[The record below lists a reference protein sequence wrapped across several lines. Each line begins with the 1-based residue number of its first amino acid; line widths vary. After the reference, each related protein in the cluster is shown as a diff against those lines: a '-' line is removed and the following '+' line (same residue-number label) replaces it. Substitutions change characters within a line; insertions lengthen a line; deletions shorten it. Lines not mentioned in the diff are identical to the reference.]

1 MVLSRV
7 PLWDRRSAHFNITKR
22 GVDRM
27 SFNLIITVA
36 GIGILVGVL
45 ASVLN
50 QSGRGEMAQGVT
62 IVGVIVV
69 LYIVVQS
76 ISELFTLVKSV
87 FNLY

>member
-1 MVLSRV
+1 
-7 PLWDRRSAHFNITKR
+7 
-22 GVDRM
+22 M

-45 ASVLN
+45 ASVLD
-50 QSGRGEMAQGVT
+50 STGRKEMAQGVT
-62 IVGVIVV
+62 IIGIIVV

-76 ISELFTLVKSV
+76 IAELFTVVKSV

>member
-1 MVLSRV
+1 
-7 PLWDRRSAHFNITKR
+7 
-22 GVDRM
+22 M

-36 GIGILVGVL
+36 GIGFLVGVL

-50 QSGRGEMAQGVT
+50 QSGRSEMAQGVT
-62 IVGVIVV
+62 IMGVIVV

-76 ISELFTLVKSV
+76 IAELFTLVKSV

>member
-1 MVLSRV
+1 
-7 PLWDRRSAHFNITKR
+7 
-22 GVDRM
+22 M

>member
-1 MVLSRV
+1 
-7 PLWDRRSAHFNITKR
+7 
-22 GVDRM
+22 M

-50 QSGRGEMAQGVT
+50 QSGRSEMAQGVT
-62 IVGVIVV
+62 IMGVIVV

>member
-1 MVLSRV
+1 
-7 PLWDRRSAHFNITKR
+7 
-22 GVDRM
+22 M

-45 ASVLN
+45 ATVLN
-50 QSGRGEMAQGVT
+50 QSGRSEMAQGVT
-62 IVGVIVV
+62 IMGVIVV

>member
-1 MVLSRV
+1 
-7 PLWDRRSAHFNITKR
+7 
-22 GVDRM
+22 M
-27 SFNLIITVA
+27 SFNLVITVA

-50 QSGRGEMAQGVT
+50 QSGRKEMAEGVT

-76 ISELFTLVKSV
+76 LSQLFTLVKSV

>member
-1 MVLSRV
+1 
-7 PLWDRRSAHFNITKR
+7 
-22 GVDRM
+22 M

-45 ASVLN
+45 ASVLT
-50 QSGRGEMAQGVT
+50 QSGHKEMAEGVT
-62 IVGVIVV
+62 IIGVIVV

-76 ISELFTLVKSV
+76 IAELFTLVKSV

>member
-1 MVLSRV
+1 
-7 PLWDRRSAHFNITKR
+7 
-22 GVDRM
+22 M

-45 ASVLN
+45 ATVLN
-50 QSGRGEMAQGVT
+50 QSGRSEMAQGVT
-62 IVGVIVV
+62 IMGVIVV

-76 ISELFTLVKSV
+76 ISELFTLVKSF

>member
-1 MVLSRV
+1 
-7 PLWDRRSAHFNITKR
+7 
-22 GVDRM
+22 M

-45 ASVLN
+45 ASVLE
-50 QSGRGEMAQGVT
+50 QSGRKEMAQSVT
-62 IVGVIVV
+62 IIGVIVV

-76 ISELFTLVKSV
+76 IAQLFTMVKSV

>member
-1 MVLSRV
+1 
-7 PLWDRRSAHFNITKR
+7 
-22 GVDRM
+22 M

-45 ASVLN
+45 ASVLD
-50 QSGRGEMAQGVT
+50 QSGRKEMAQGVT
-62 IVGVIVV
+62 IMGVIVV

-76 ISELFTLVKSV
+76 IAELFNLVKSV

>member
-1 MVLSRV
+1 
-7 PLWDRRSAHFNITKR
+7 
-22 GVDRM
+22 M

-50 QSGRGEMAQGVT
+50 QSGRSEMAQGVT
-62 IVGVIVV
+62 IMGVIVV

-76 ISELFTLVKSV
+76 IAELFTLVKSV

>member
-1 MVLSRV
+1 
-7 PLWDRRSAHFNITKR
+7 
-22 GVDRM
+22 M

-62 IVGVIVV
+62 IIGVIVV

-76 ISELFTLVKSV
+76 IAQLFTLVKSV

>member
-1 MVLSRV
+1 
-7 PLWDRRSAHFNITKR
+7 
-22 GVDRM
+22 M

-45 ASVLN
+45 ASVLDS
-50 QSGRGEMAQGVT
+50 SGRKEMAQSVT
-62 IVGVIVV
+62 IIGVIVV

-76 ISELFTLVKSV
+76 IAELFALVKSV

>member
-1 MVLSRV
+1 
-7 PLWDRRSAHFNITKR
+7 
-22 GVDRM
+22 M

-50 QSGRGEMAQGVT
+50 QSGRSEMAQGVT
-62 IVGVIVV
+62 IMGVIVV
-69 LYIVVQS
+69 RYIVVQS

>member
-1 MVLSRV
+1 
-7 PLWDRRSAHFNITKR
+7 
-22 GVDRM
+22 M

-50 QSGRGEMAQGVT
+50 QSGRSEMAQGVT
-62 IVGVIVV
+62 IIGVIVV

-76 ISELFTLVKSV
+76 IAQLFTLVKSV

>member
-1 MVLSRV
+1 
-7 PLWDRRSAHFNITKR
+7 
-22 GVDRM
+22 M

-36 GIGILVGVL
+36 GIGILVGIL
-45 ASVLN
+45 ASVLD
-50 QSGRGEMAQGVT
+50 QSGRKEMAQGVT

-76 ISELFTLVKSV
+76 VAELFTLVKSV

>member
-1 MVLSRV
+1 
-7 PLWDRRSAHFNITKR
+7 
-22 GVDRM
+22 M

-45 ASVLN
+45 ASVLT
-50 QSGRGEMAQGVT
+50 QSGRKEMAEGVT
-62 IVGVIVV
+62 IIGVIVV

-76 ISELFTLVKSV
+76 IAELFTLVKSV

>member
-1 MVLSRV
+1 
-7 PLWDRRSAHFNITKR
+7 
-22 GVDRM
+22 M

-62 IVGVIVV
+62 IIGVIVV

-76 ISELFTLVKSV
+76 IAELFTLVKSV

>member
-1 MVLSRV
+1 
-7 PLWDRRSAHFNITKR
+7 
-22 GVDRM
+22 M

-36 GIGILVGVL
+36 GIGILVGIL

-50 QSGRGEMAQGVT
+50 QSGRSEMAQGVT
-62 IVGVIVV
+62 IMGVIVV

-76 ISELFTLVKSV
+76 IAQLFTLVKSV

>member
-1 MVLSRV
+1 
-7 PLWDRRSAHFNITKR
+7 
-22 GVDRM
+22 M

-36 GIGILVGVL
+36 GIGILVGIL
-45 ASVLN
+45 ASVLD
-50 QSGRGEMAQGVT
+50 QSGRKEMAQGVT

>member
-1 MVLSRV
+1 
-7 PLWDRRSAHFNITKR
+7 
-22 GVDRM
+22 M

-45 ASVLN
+45 ASVLKE
-50 QSGRGEMAQGVT
+50 SGRNEMAQGVT
-62 IVGVIVV
+62 IMGVIVV

-76 ISELFTLVKSV
+76 IAQLFTLVKSV

>member
-1 MVLSRV
+1 M
-7 PLWDRRSAHFNITKR
+7 N
-22 GVDRM
+22 
-27 SFNLIITVA
+27 FNLIITVA

-50 QSGRGEMAQGVT
+50 QSGRSEMAQGVT

-76 ISELFTLVKSV
+76 ISQLFTLVKSV

>member
-1 MVLSRV
+1 
-7 PLWDRRSAHFNITKR
+7 
-22 GVDRM
+22 M

-45 ASVLN
+45 ASVLD
-50 QSGRGEMAQGVT
+50 QAGRKEMAQGVT
-62 IVGVIVV
+62 IIGVIVV

-76 ISELFTLVKSV
+76 IAELFTLVKSV

>member
-1 MVLSRV
+1 
-7 PLWDRRSAHFNITKR
+7 
-22 GVDRM
+22 M

-45 ASVLN
+45 ASVLD
-50 QSGRGEMAQGVT
+50 QSGRKEMAQAVT
-62 IVGVIVV
+62 IIGVIVV

-76 ISELFTLVKSV
+76 IAELFTLVKSV

>member
-1 MVLSRV
+1 
-7 PLWDRRSAHFNITKR
+7 
-22 GVDRM
+22 M

-45 ASVLN
+45 VIVLE
-50 QSGRGEMAQGVT
+50 QSGRKEMAQVVT
-62 IVGVIVV
+62 MTGVIVV

-76 ISELFTLVKSV
+76 IAELFNLVKSV

>member
-1 MVLSRV
+1 
-7 PLWDRRSAHFNITKR
+7 
-22 GVDRM
+22 M

-45 ASVLN
+45 ASVLD
-50 QSGRGEMAQGVT
+50 QSGRKEMAQGVT
-62 IVGVIVV
+62 IMGVIVV

-76 ISELFTLVKSV
+76 IAELFTLVKSV

>member
-1 MVLSRV
+1 
-7 PLWDRRSAHFNITKR
+7 
-22 GVDRM
+22 M

-45 ASVLN
+45 SSVLDS
-50 QSGRGEMAQGVT
+50 SGRKEMAQGVT
-62 IVGVIVV
+62 IIGVIVV

-76 ISELFTLVKSV
+76 MAELFTLVKSV